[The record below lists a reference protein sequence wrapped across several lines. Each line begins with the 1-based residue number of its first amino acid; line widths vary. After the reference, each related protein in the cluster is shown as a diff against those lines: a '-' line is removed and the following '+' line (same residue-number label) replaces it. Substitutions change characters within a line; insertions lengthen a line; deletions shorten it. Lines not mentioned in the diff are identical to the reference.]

1 MNDKMFIPADASH
14 EQIEIIVGAFYMAL
28 AFALRHVS
36 AAEGPA
42 AAAAFKKELIAALK
56 KGDISMSLLDDAAT
70 FDFVVST
77 VDGIKTSAVELDHQV
92 G

>member
-14 EQIEIIVGAFYMAL
+14 EQIEIIVGALYMTL
-28 AFALRHVS
+28 GFALRHIGKVEGQES
-36 AAEGPA
+36 AL
-42 AAAAFKKELIAALK
+42 AFKNELVAALK

-77 VDGIKTSAVELDHQV
+77 VDSIKTSAVELNQQTK
-92 G
+92 